1 MFATMWRFYIL
12 SLFCLVGWSNSQS
25 CPAQYKR
32 FTPRHTFCIRR
43 NPRCDIKRSGVSQ
56 KEIEDFENI
65 REKGGVPWEMNTGQ
79 LVVWDEQLAAVA
91 QKWAENCDFNHDCGE
106 CRTVENFAVG
116 QNLVI
121 QGSTCQGHGCKEDK
135 LTQPNWQ
142 KAIKRLYEEVLG
154 YQKDWLWSFEEHD
167 GPQTGHFTQVIW
179 SRSWRIVCGYTSFK
193 ECHIVLPFLF
203 YFCFKFVSLFVIWSR
218 SWRIVIWSRSWRIGC
233 GYTSFKEGGKYKR
246 FYVCNYGPG
255 GNVAEQ
261 PVYKNGQPC
270 SACPINSCC
279 GSSCGGGLSYPGLCK
294 ILDPNTAPKYR
305 KPSNLF
311 FCGASSNDED
321 CQASVTGANK
331 WKKVKSV
338 GGNYDSIV
346 LKGGESSTVTFNKA
360 IIPTKNSFCL
370 LIKFQ
375 KGPVDASRGDQSSFT
390 ANFKMDY
397 SFASPMQI
405 RSRTLSFTDIKIHLR
420 WGVKTKIAFTF
431 SVPRG
436 AGRHVLDIR
445 EISAY
450 DGPCDSLSI

>member
-56 KEIEDFENI
+56 KEIEDILRYHNEYRSGVALGNEHRTI
-65 REKGGVPWEMNTGQ
+65 GGSLPKAADMLQ
-79 LVVWDEQLAAVA
+79 MVWDDQLAAVA

-179 SRSWRIVCGYTSFK
+179 SRSWRI
-193 ECHIVLPFLF
+193 
-203 YFCFKFVSLFVIWSR
+203 
-218 SWRIVIWSRSWRIGC
+218 GC

-311 FCGASSNDED
+311 FCGASSNDEN
-321 CQASVTGANK
+321 CQAAVTGVNK

-375 KGPVDASRGDQSSFT
+375 KGPVDAPRGDQSSFT

-397 SFASPMQI
+397 SFASPVQI

>member
-167 GPQTGHFTQVIW
+167 GPQTGHFTQ
-179 SRSWRIVCGYTSFK
+179 
-193 ECHIVLPFLF
+193 
-203 YFCFKFVSLFVIWSR
+203 
-218 SWRIVIWSRSWRIGC
+218 VIWSRSWRIGC